1 MQIGGRALK
10 RARPHGTSVS
20 EPPHVRWML
29 TCDAWPNAR
38 WRRGPD
44 FTAFDG
50 ELIVGRVYQAEHGP
64 DKGLW
69 LWTMSVERLGPLFPG
84 PVSGVEEQHGPAG
97 RRVVDA
103 YHALLKHAREASP
116 GGKET
121 LPSRGEEQFLHS
133 RPGMQAH
140 LSDPTRVHPAGHEPH
155 PGLEDV
161 IPPDADEE
169 PKLSRQQRRSL
180 ERQARKRQRQIE
192 QQRAAKRSTS
202 APKDAGE

>member
-10 RARPHGTSVS
+10 RACPHGTSVS
-20 EPPHVRWML
+20 EPRPVTWML
-29 TCDAWPNAR
+29 TCDAWPKAR
-38 WRRGPD
+38 WPRGPD

-69 LWTMSVERLGPLFPG
+69 LWSMSVERPGPLFPG

-97 RRVVDA
+97 RRVVAA

-116 GGKET
+116 ERKEP
-121 LPSRGEEQFLHS
+121 LPSRGDEQSLPS
-133 RPGMQAH
+133 RPEMQAQ
-140 LSDPTRVHPAGHEPH
+140 LSDPGQVHLAGHEPH
-155 PGLEDV
+155 PRLEDV
-161 IPPDADEE
+161 IPLDADEK

-180 ERQARKRQRQIE
+180 ERQARKRQRQME
-192 QQRAAKRSTS
+192 QQRGAKRSAS
-202 APKDAGE
+202 APKGAGE